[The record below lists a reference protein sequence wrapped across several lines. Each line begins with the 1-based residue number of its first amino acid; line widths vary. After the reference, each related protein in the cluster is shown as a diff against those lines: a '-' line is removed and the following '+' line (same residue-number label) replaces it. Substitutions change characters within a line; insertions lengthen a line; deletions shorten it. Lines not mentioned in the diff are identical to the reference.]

1 MNDYLKL
8 LDELESEFKS
18 RMAPLRELVLS
29 DRFANLPSDEKSALF
44 AMKLNN
50 AFKDTGGAA

>member
-8 LDELESEFKS
+8 LDELESEFKA

-29 DRFANLPSDEKSALF
+29 DRFANLSSDEKSALF

-50 AFKDTGGAA
+50 AFKDIGGAA